1 MKCEGVTMAT
11 VNLLEIGLRISERR
25 KQLGFTQEQLSAWM
39 DVSVQM
45 ISNLERGN
53 KAIKID
59 NLVKLS
65 RILEVSTDYIL
76 TGEHTMLDVNQLA
89 SDISGLT
96 AEQKGLLQTMI
107 DYWKSE
113 KE

>member
-1 MKCEGVTMAT
+1 MKCEGLIMAT
-11 VNLLEIGLRISERR
+11 VNLNEIGLRIFERR

-76 TGEHTMLDVNQLA
+76 TGEQTLTDANQLSEEILA
-89 SDISGLT
+89 LT
-96 AEQKGLLQTMI
+96 AEQKGLLQTI
-107 DYWKSE
+107 LDYWKSE
-113 KE
+113 KV

>member
-1 MKCEGVTMAT
+1 MAT
-11 VNLLEIGLRISERR
+11 VNLNEIGLRIFERR

-65 RILEVSTDYIL
+65 RILEVITDYIL
-76 TGEHTMLDVNQLA
+76 TGEQTLTDANQLSEEILA
-89 SDISGLT
+89 LT
-96 AEQKGLLQTMI
+96 AEQKGLLQTI
-107 DYWKSE
+107 LDYWKSE
-113 KE
+113 KV

>member
-1 MKCEGVTMAT
+1 MAT
-11 VNLLEIGLRISERR
+11 VNLSEIGMRICERR

-76 TGEHTMLDVNQLA
+76 TGEQTALDTNQLA
-89 SDISGLT
+89 NDISDLT
-96 AEQKGLLQTMI
+96 VEQKGLLQTMI
-107 DYWKSE
+107 EYWKNE
-113 KE
+113 KK

>member
-1 MKCEGVTMAT
+1 MAT
-11 VNLLEIGLRISERR
+11 VNLAEIGLRISERR

-76 TGEHTMLDVNQLA
+76 TGEQTLTDANQLA
-89 SDISGLT
+89 EELLTLT
-96 AEQKGLLQTMI
+96 AEQQGLLQTI
-107 DYWKSE
+107 LEYWKSE
-113 KE
+113 KA

>member
-1 MKCEGVTMAT
+1 MAT
-11 VNLLEIGLRISERR
+11 VNLNEIGLRIFERR

-76 TGEHTMLDVNQLA
+76 TGEQTLTDANQLSEEILA
-89 SDISGLT
+89 LT
-96 AEQKGLLQTMI
+96 AEQKGLLQTI
-107 DYWKSE
+107 LDYWKSE
-113 KE
+113 KV

>member
-1 MKCEGVTMAT
+1 MAT
-11 VNLLEIGLRISERR
+11 VNLAEIGLRISERR

-76 TGEHTMLDVNQLA
+76 TGEQTLTDANQLA
-89 SDISGLT
+89 EELLTLT
-96 AEQKGLLQTMI
+96 AEQKGLLQTI
-107 DYWKSE
+107 LEYWKSE
-113 KE
+113 KA